1 TQISDEPVEKGVR
14 SLPRKSGKQQKGYSQ
29 VPWYF
34 AGGIVLFWAL
44 LFLAVVKPLFYR
56 LPQPLS
62 VEDATAKGVFI
73 AERAQANLYDFEAI
87 GTKVVGSEGNE
98 IKTVQFL
105 LKELNLIKENMQED
119 LFDMEIDLQHA
130 YGAYVKW
137 NLVNMYQGIQNVVVK
152 LTPKGS
158 TSENYIL
165 VNSHF
170 DSQPTSPSTGD
181 DGHMVVSILEVL
193 RVLSSTRQTFEH
205 TIIFLINGSEENSLQ
220 ASHGFIA
227 HHKWAKNCK
236 VVINLDAAGSGG
248 RELMFQTGPNNPWL
262 VNIYK
267 KGAKHYFS
275 TTMAEEIFQTGLVPS
290 YTDFNIFVEYGKLIG
305 LDIGQCINGFV
316 YHTKYDRI
324 DVIPRAALQN
334 TGDNLLGLVRTLSN
348 ATELRDPSAYAGGN
362 TVYFDV
368 LGLYFISYS
377 AEIGVKLNY
386 AVAGLTLIL
395 VYVSLLRIAAKSNV
409 SSGQVLGWFILV
421 LVLQLVAFVLGLALP
436 VAVAFGMDNYGLSLS
451 YYATPSLMV
460 GLFVCPSLLGLILP
474 SYIYLK
480 LQDNEKVPFA
490 QQVQLAFH
498 GHAVVLAILGI
509 GLTAYGL
516 RTTYLITWTLVFYVI
531 PLALNLL
538 TTLHDRGFS
547 WTGILKIIQVAPFL
561 YNSYLIYCFIVILTP
576 MMGRFG
582 LGTNPDLIIAFLC
595 ALGTILSMGFLILL
609 VNTSRKSGFVLLCLL
624 AVTAATVYVASSTNI
639 GFPYR
644 PKTNVQR
651 VPYLASPIS
660 QFKLVS
666 FLIFGKLQQVRRV
679 FYEYDGTVS
688 KDESGYLFNFQ
699 DRRGYAPLVK
709 AGVNLTGLRN
719 MTSDCSNYMM
729 CGMPLYDHRWVEAM
743 EETMWLPRKTPVWT
757 PAEPILELL
766 GKNLLDDGKTMRF
779 EFNLTCTDHTSI
791 FIQPNEDVKIS
802 NWSFIKNYTTTYKPP
817 YHIYFSFGIDN
828 SPLIFNLDIQ
838 KSDRDY
844 AVPLF
849 ELAIS
854 AQYMHVK
861 GDKEAI
867 AFAKTFPAFAVTI
880 QWPAIYKKYEF

>member
-1 TQISDEPVEKGVR
+1 MGDKDKLISDEPVEEGVR
-14 SLPRKSGKQQKGYSQ
+14 SLPRKSGKKQKGFSQ

-34 AGGIVLFWAL
+34 ASGIVLFWAL
-44 LFLAVVKPLFYR
+44 LFLTVVKPLFYR
-56 LPQPLS
+56 LPQPLTI
-62 VEDATAKGVFI
+62 EDATAKGVFI

-105 LKELNLIKENMQED
+105 LKELNLIKANIQED
-119 LFDMEIDLQHA
+119 LFDMEIDLQYA

-137 NLVNMYQGIQNVVVK
+137 NLVNMYQGIQNIVVK

-193 RVLSSTRQTFEH
+193 RVISSTRQTFEH

-220 ASHGFIA
+220 ASHAFIV

-290 YTDFNIFVEYGKLIG
+290 YTDFDIFVEYGDVIG

-348 ATELRDPSAYAGGN
+348 ATELRDLSANPGGN
-362 TVYFDV
+362 TVFFDI

-377 AEIGVKLNY
+377 AENGVKLNY
-386 AVAGLTLIL
+386 AVAGLTLVL

-409 SSGQVLGWFILV
+409 SSEQVLGWFVLV

-436 VAVAFGMDNYGLSLS
+436 LAVAYGLDKYGFSLS

-460 GLFVCPSLLGLILP
+460 GLFVCPSLLGLALP

-480 LQDNEKVPFA
+480 LQNNEKVPFA
-490 QQVQLAFH
+490 QQVQLGLH
-498 GHAVVLAILGI
+498 GHAVVLAVLGI
-509 GLTAYGL
+509 GITVYGL
-516 RTTYLITWTLVFYVI
+516 RTAYLITWTLVFYII
-531 PLALNLL
+531 PLVLNLL
-538 TTLHDRGFS
+538 TTLHDRGYS

-582 LGTNPDLIIAFLC
+582 LDTNPDLIIGFLC

-609 VNTSRKSGFVLLCLL
+609 INTSRKSGFVLLGLL
-624 AVTAATVYVASSTNI
+624 AVTAATVYVASSTDI

-644 PKTNVQR
+644 AKTNVQR
-651 VPYLASPIS
+651 VPYL
-660 QFKLVS
+660 
-666 FLIFGKLQQVRRV
+666 QVRRV

-709 AGVNLTGLRN
+709 AGVDLTGLVN
-719 MTSDCSNYMM
+719 MTSDCAKYMM

-743 EETMWLPRKTPVWT
+743 ENTMWLPRETPVWT
-757 PAEPILELL
+757 PAEPILEQL
-766 GKNLLDDGKTMRF
+766 GKTLLDDGKTIRF

-791 FIQPNEDVKIS
+791 FIQPNADVTIP
-802 NWSFIKNYTTTYKPP
+802 NWSFVENYTTTYKPP
-817 YHIYFSFGIDN
+817 YHIYFSFGIDD
-828 SPLIFNLDIQ
+828 SPLNFYIDVL

-844 AVPLF
+844 NVPLF
-849 ELAIS
+849 QMGIS
-854 AQYMHVK
+854 AQYMHVD

-867 AFAKTFPAFAVTI
+867 AFAKTFPAFAATI